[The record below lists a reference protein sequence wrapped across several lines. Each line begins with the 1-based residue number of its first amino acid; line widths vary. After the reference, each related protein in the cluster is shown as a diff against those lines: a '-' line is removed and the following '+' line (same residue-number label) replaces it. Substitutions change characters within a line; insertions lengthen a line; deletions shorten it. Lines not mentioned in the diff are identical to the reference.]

1 MALLLVLFHISE
13 SRILLTLDT
22 YRAAIARAVLAA
34 VASVAG
40 RATAVAVVDR
50 GEDGGLHCVEEVGV

>member
-1 MALLLVLFHISE
+1 MALLLV
-13 SRILLTLDT
+13 
-22 YRAAIARAVLAA
+22 RAAIARAVLAA

-50 GEDGGLHCVEEVGV
+50 GEDGGLHCVEEVGVEVSWYVE